1 MGILSYPLRHWRG
14 DYSLWLS
21 FWISFVL
28 LFAAAVAGFYYIL
41 GNLGDDFEPVTGIR
55 VIVGGLLALCTL
67 FVWQSVGVW
76 RSAKRRRQAGGGR
89 IVSFLAVAG
98 LLAGL
103 TAIVLNVAVA
113 RPMLNMLGEIAAGRD
128 AISRAGY
135 RIALGSDRVIIYGAI
150 TYGVDRKLSDI
161 LDARPSIRLV
171 QLESTGGHRGAGL
184 RLARV
189 ILGRGLDTTT
199 MHSCSSACTFAFLA
213 GRERSLGPKAKL
225 GFHSAGMRYAP
236 KGLDERAMLAATKR
250 AQASMQ
256 RFYAERGLPAA
267 FIDRVLATPDQT
279 MWFPSREELL
289 QAGVITTQEAG
300 KSPEPASAANAA
312 ANTARFSDENSAA
325 SIKEGRQR

>member
-1 MGILSYPLRHWRG
+1 MGVLSYPLRHWRG
-14 DYSLWLS
+14 DYRLWLS

-28 LFAAAVAGFYYIL
+28 FFAGAVAAFYYAL
-41 GNLGDDFEPVTGIR
+41 GHLGDDFEPVTGIR
-55 VIVGGLLALCTL
+55 VIEGGLLALCTL

-76 RSAKRRRQAGGGR
+76 RSAKRRRLAGGSR

-98 LLAGL
+98 LLVGL
-103 TAIVLNVAVA
+103 SAIVLNFAVA
-113 RPMLNMLGEIAAGRD
+113 RTVLNMLGEIAAGRD

-135 RIALGSDRVIIYGAI
+135 RIALGSDRVIIDGAI
-150 TYGVDRKLSDI
+150 TYVIDRKLADV
-161 LDARPSIRLV
+161 LDATPSIRLV

-189 ILGRGLDTTT
+189 ILDRGLDTTT
-199 MHSCSSACTFAFLA
+199 MRLCESACTFAFLA
-213 GRERSLGPKAKL
+213 GRERSLGPKARL

-236 KGLDERAMLAATKR
+236 KGLDEKGMMAATQR

-279 MWFPSREELL
+279 MWFPSRAELL
-289 QAGVITTQEAG
+289 QAGVITTH
-300 KSPEPASAANAA
+300 EPTSAADASAK
-312 ANTARFSDENSAA
+312 TVRTDD
-325 SIKEGRQR
+325 